1 MPRKLN
7 WTEDQLNFLKNNYRK
22 LTRQQISDKIGISI
36 FSISRKAAE
45 LNLGKQYR
53 NDKLISMKDKVIN
66 TTYMGKF
73 NVGEKLELRLPYCLL
88 SQYGKSI
95 PMNVSQCKKVN
106 IKGIVKART
115 QHLMM
120 MQIQNG
126 NKESFK
132 YKDFATGDIEIL

>member
-1 MPRKLN
+1 MPTRIN

-36 FSISRKAAE
+36 SSISRKAAE
-45 LNLGKQYR
+45 LKLGKQYK
-53 NDKLISMKDKVIN
+53 NDKLINMKDKVIN
-66 TTYMGKF
+66 NTYMNKFSTGKE
-73 NVGEKLELRLPYCLL
+73 VELRLPYCLL

-95 PMNVSQCKKVN
+95 PMNVSKCKKVN
-106 IKGIVKART
+106 IKGIVKAKT
-115 QHLMM
+115 QYLMM
-120 MQIQNG
+120 LKVQNG